1 MTANTGRFS
10 CAQQVVT
17 LITCPTNFTVG
28 EIFPRERTW
37 GFFWGDNFTYCS
49 ITILFLLL
57 QISQFWFLSI
67 RWLRLL
73 YIEVKGQALW
83 LLVSVSFST

>member
-1 MTANTGRFS
+1 MTANTARFS

-17 LITCPTNFTVG
+17 LITCPTYFTVG
-28 EIFPRERTW
+28 EIFPWEVAW
-37 GFFWGDNFTYCS
+37 GYFGVDTYTYCS

-57 QISQFWFLSI
+57 QISQLWLLGI

-73 YIEVKGQALW
+73 YSEVKGQALR